1 MARSLRSNL
10 YRAARTLG
18 NFEAIS
24 KGPTAYAKRRVR
36 RVVYRRTNVTTAGL
50 LRSFGLQGKRRR

>member
-18 NFEAIS
+18 TAQAAA
-24 KGPTAYAKRRVR
+24 KGPAALGKRMVR
-36 RVVYRRTNVTTAGL
+36 KQVYRRSNTGLAGI
-50 LRSFGLQGKRRR
+50 LRAIGLQGKRR

>member
-10 YRAARTLG
+10 YRVARSLG
-18 NFEAIS
+18 NFQAMS

-36 RVVYRRTNVTTAGL
+36 RVVYRRTNSITARL
-50 LRSFGLQGKRRR
+50 LRSFGLQGQRRR